1 LADLT
6 AKDREFMGVALELA
20 RRNAR
25 SAEGGPFGAV
35 VVFDGRV
42 VGEGRNQVT
51 ATNDP
56 SAHAEIVAIREAG
69 QKLGRFDLQGCVI
82 YTSCEPCPMCL
93 AAAYWARVDK
103 VIYSATQNEAAAAG
117 FDDAFLYEELAKHQS
132 ERALKTI
139 QLKTEDEDPFVVW
152 LANPNRIPY

>member
-1 LADLT
+1 M
-6 AKDREFMGVALELA
+6 KDREFMGIALALA
-20 RRNAR
+20 RKNAS
-25 SAEGGPFGAV
+25 SAAGGPFGAV
-35 VVFDGRV
+35 VVCDGKV

-69 QKLGRFDLQGCVI
+69 TKLGRFDLQGCVI

-93 AAAYWARVDK
+93 AAAYWARVDR
-103 VIYSATQNEAAAAG
+103 VVYSATQNEAAAAG
-117 FDDAFLYEELAKHQS
+117 FDDAFLYEELAKHQT
-132 ERALKTI
+132 ERKLKTM
-139 QLKTEDEDPFVVW
+139 QLKTDDEDPFAVW